1 MKFSGWR
8 WKKGR
13 RLSKVFPPEYF
24 KRYFEHFTTKRNHW
38 TLCLNC
44 LIKFSV
50 AAKLKICFLYFFVEK
65 NLMFLFY
72 PSFMSANRWYLAHF
86 TRLFQAFPLAILLSS
101 SRLPFQSEWKTKR
114 FLFRRYESFSHLR
127 RVYVIELLIF
137 HVCGAFQRE
146 LPGKSY
152 QKSFEMNCGGSDLTF

>member
-13 RLSKVFPPEYF
+13 RLSKVFPFEYF
-24 KRYFEHFTTKRNHW
+24 KRYFKHFTTKRNHW
-38 TLCLNC
+38 TVSLNC

-101 SRLPFQSEWKTKR
+101 SRLPFQSEWKTKG
-114 FLFRRYESFSHLR
+114 FCSADMKVFPIYVGSTSSNYWFSTSVKLSSESCRKIVPDVRSKW
-127 RVYVIELLIF
+127 V
-137 HVCGAFQRE
+137 A
-146 LPGKSY
+146 
-152 QKSFEMNCGGSDLTF
+152 GGNVSTF